1 MNIADKK
8 NIVQKLKTQCAHP
21 PASKLIKLTEEGGF
35 KDEKALKNEI
45 KNMSETCEI
54 CNIYCGPNS
63 IPVVGLS
70 IATV

>member
-1 MNIADKK
+1 MNIPDKK
-8 NIVQKLKTQCAHP
+8 NIAQKLQTQCAHP

-35 KDEKALKNEI
+35 KDDEALKNEI

-70 IATV
+70 IAPV

>member
-8 NIVQKLKTQCAHP
+8 NIAQKLQTQCAHP
-21 PASKLIKLTEEGGF
+21 PASKLIKLTEEGEF
-35 KDEKALKNEI
+35 KDDKALKNEI
-45 KNMSETCEI
+45 KNMSETCES

-63 IPVVGLS
+63 RPVVGLS